1 MDIDKVYIPL
11 LPQGHKVKFKVTKV
25 IAVFLPILLGF
36 HLLGVLDCLPL
47 VADTISLDMLVSLT
61 QSDNRYTKNRYN
73 DIEVIFS
80 QSDNRYTKN

>member
-1 MDIDKVYIPL
+1 MVDDENMLFVVETKNLKKAQCKCPSTNFYGQRFGELIQFIIYLFIYRYNDIE
-11 LPQGHKVKFKVTKV
+11 V
-25 IAVFLPILLGF
+25 IF
-36 HLLGVLDCLPL
+36 
-47 VADTISLDMLVSLT
+47 SLT

>member
-1 MDIDKVYIPL
+1 MSVSEFEKVQIRWVNSIYYLFIYRYNDIE
-11 LPQGHKVKFKVTKV
+11 V
-25 IAVFLPILLGF
+25 IF
-36 HLLGVLDCLPL
+36 
-47 VADTISLDMLVSLT
+47 SLT

>member
-1 MDIDKVYIPL
+1 
-11 LPQGHKVKFKVTKV
+11 V
-25 IAVFLPILLGF
+25 IF
-36 HLLGVLDCLPL
+36 
-47 VADTISLDMLVSLT
+47 SLT